1 MHPPLD
7 RPHPNCH
14 MIVEALRDCQRTR
27 PTLKVWACNDL
38 KYQMDQCFR
47 LEKEEMLKELNKD
60 IVSKRA
66 EEEAQ
71 AAISTGT
78 NMTFEQ
84 YLKKD
89 MKYKKEMENIQKSK
103 TSSSGWFG

>member
-7 RPHPNCH
+7 RPHP
-14 MIVEALRDCQRTR
+14 DCQMAIASLRNCQKTR
-27 PTLKVWACNDL
+27 PIWKAWACNDL
-38 KYQMDQCFR
+38 KFQLDHCFR
-47 LEKEEMLKELNKD
+47 KEKERMLVELNKD
-60 IVSKRA
+60 LGARRA

-78 NMTFEQ
+78 NMTFEE

-89 MKYKKEMENIQKSK
+89 KKYQKEMENIAKAK
-103 TSSSGWFG
+103 TTTGH

>member
-1 MHPPLD
+1 
-7 RPHPNCH
+7 
-14 MIVEALRDCQRTR
+14 
-27 PTLKVWACNDL
+27 
-38 KYQMDQCFR
+38 MDQCFKE
-47 LEKEEMLKELNKD
+47 EKERILIELNKD
-60 IVSKRA
+60 IVERRA

-89 MKYKKEMENIQKSK
+89 KSYQKEMADIQKTEKAGS
-103 TSSSGWFG
+103 WFG

>member
-1 MHPPLD
+1 MHPPLN
-7 RPHPNCH
+7 RPHPDCQ
-14 MIVEALRDCQRTR
+14 MQIDALRECQQTR
-27 PTLKVWACNDL
+27 SKFKVWACNEL
-38 KYQMDQCFR
+38 KYRMDQCFKE
-47 LEKEEMLKELNKD
+47 EKERILKELNKD
-60 IVSKRA
+60 IVERRA

-89 MKYKKEMENIQKSK
+89 KSYQKEMADIQKTEKAGS
-103 TSSSGWFG
+103 WFG

>member
-7 RPHPNCH
+7 RPHPNCQKQ
-14 MIVEALRDCQRTR
+14 IEALRHCQETR
-27 PTLKVWACNDL
+27 PALKVWACNQL
-38 KYQMDQCFR
+38 KFAMDHCFKE
-47 LEKEEMLKELNKD
+47 EKEEMLKEMNKD
-60 IVSKRA
+60 IVARRA

-84 YLKKD
+84 YLAKDKK
-89 MKYKKEMENIQKSK
+89 YQREMENIASK
-103 TSSSGWFG
+103 NATSWF